1 MRNTQKSVD
10 SLHQALN
17 VIEDLVRE
25 EVSKQIR
32 TVHPSMREYINPVEV
47 LTYALNRLPPLYACS
62 EKGKSQ
68 QTLLA
73 KKEYREKISIS
84 VRQALIAVQ
93 RDPLR
98 KSQPLVSEIAENYQQ
113 AQTALQDLQRFLD
126 KHDLSDYQKITWG
139 NLVTMVQKALNRA
152 SRVSQ
157 RG

>member
-1 MRNTQKSVD
+1 MRNTQNLGD
-10 SLHQALN
+10 FPHQALN
-17 VIEDLVRE
+17 VMEDLVRE

-73 KKEYREKISIS
+73 RKEYREKISIS

-113 AQTALQDLQRFLD
+113 AQTALQDLQKFLD
-126 KHDLSDYQKITWG
+126 EHDLSDYQKITWG
-139 NLVTMVQKALNRA
+139 NLVKMVQKALNRT
-152 SRVSQ
+152 SRFSQ